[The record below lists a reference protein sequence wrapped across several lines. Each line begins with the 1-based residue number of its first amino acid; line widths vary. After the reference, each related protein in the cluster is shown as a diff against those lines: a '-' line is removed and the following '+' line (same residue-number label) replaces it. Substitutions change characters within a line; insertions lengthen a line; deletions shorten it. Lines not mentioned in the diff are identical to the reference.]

1 LTAAEEAGRAE
12 SAQQSRERRGL
23 REFGMKSETTRGG
36 LLFICSKIST
46 SVLKLELLLIV
57 LESGLKQF

>member
-1 LTAAEEAGRAE
+1 VAEEAGRAE
-12 SAQQSRERRGL
+12 SAQQSRERQGL

-46 SVLKLELLLIV
+46 AAANSFGIWTKAVLI
-57 LESGLKQF
+57 